1 MAIELGAFSQ
11 HTLIDVS
18 EPIRI
23 GKTKPI
29 KDKRWLGEKISLKDV
44 ISKSS
49 NVGSARVISFFEPVQ
64 QKEFLESFGFFERT
78 SIELPEANVKSSIG
92 SDPWTKYKAAMIAI
106 GHGISVSPLHL
117 ANAYATVVNGGYRI
131 FPTIIKDKNKNEEKS
146 ELFLKIPQLNSK
158 KF

>member
-1 MAIELGAFSQ
+1 MLCTYLDLAFSQ

-64 QKEFLESFGFFERT
+64 QKEFLESFGFFE
-78 SIELPEANVKSSIG
+78 K
-92 SDPWTKYKAAMIAI
+92 
-106 GHGISVSPLHL
+106 
-117 ANAYATVVNGGYRI
+117 
-131 FPTIIKDKNKNEEKS
+131 
-146 ELFLKIPQLNSK
+146 LKL
-158 KF
+158 

>member
-1 MAIELGAFSQ
+1 MV
-11 HTLIDVS
+11 DVS

-49 NVGSARVISFFEPVQ
+49 NVGSAARVISFLSLFS
-64 QKEFLESFGFFERT
+64 KEFLESFGFLKERQ
-78 SIELPEANVKSSIG
+78 IELPEANVRSSIG

-106 GHGISVSPLHL
+106 GHGISISPLHL
-117 ANAYATVVNGGYRI
+117 ANAYATAVNGGYRI
-131 FPTIIKDKNKNEEKS
+131 FPTIIKDKNKNNEKIRVISEEY
-146 ELFLKIPQLNSK
+146 FR
-158 KF
+158 